1 MTPHQQQLCQSKPK
15 YRAFFQG
22 QRCGT
27 NEESTAFV
35 DDVPKGT
42 EKTAGNPPKTVP
54 KRTANSIRKVPQHL
68 GPGTHLKRL
77 LAELGVAEKS
87 SCGCNKYASQMDAW
101 GVEGC
106 RSRRSEI
113 CSHLKSQATWRAK
126 FAVAMGAAKTMA
138 TWLNP
143 MDAAGSLLDEALRR
157 AEKHLGME

>member
-1 MTPHQQQLCQSKPK
+1 MTPHQRHLCQTKRK
-15 YRAFFQG
+15 YREYFQR
-22 QRCGT
+22 QHCGT

-35 DDVPKGT
+35 DDVPKEA

-113 CSHLKSQATWRAK
+113 CSHLKENATWRGK
-126 FAVAMGAAKTMA
+126 FTAAVKAIQTGI
-138 TWLNP
+138 WISPLDP
-143 MDAAGSLLDEALRR
+143 YGSLVDEAIRR
-157 AEKHLGME
+157 AEIFPA